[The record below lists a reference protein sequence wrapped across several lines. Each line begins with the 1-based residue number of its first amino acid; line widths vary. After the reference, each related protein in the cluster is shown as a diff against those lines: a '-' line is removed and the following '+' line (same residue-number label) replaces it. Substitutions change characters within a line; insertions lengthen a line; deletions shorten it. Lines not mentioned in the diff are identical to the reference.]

1 MNQDKTIEEVDWVS
15 IKLIATDLN
24 GTLLHGD
31 QTYNQQW
38 LQQTLTTLKQQ
49 GIRLVLSSGNQ
60 YAHLKQL
67 FETVVAD
74 NLVMVAENG
83 ASIYLNDEQL
93 FDGSLSAAELER
105 FIKIDRQAAP
115 LQSSYLILVGEQGSY
130 TEAGAPQALLDAA
143 GKFYDNLQ
151 QVADF
156 SLVKDKIKKISVSA
170 NPDHVTQ
177 KVARLNAYFEGRLL
191 AHDSGYGVID
201 LVTAGVGK
209 LPAVEWLMQRWQVTA
224 AELVAFG
231 DGDNDKPLLQFAGQG
246 IAMKNAATSVQNS
259 ADCITDLDNEHDGV
273 LAMIEKLVR

>member
-1 MNQDKTIEEVDWVS
+1 MS

-31 QTYNQQW
+31 QTYNQAW
-38 LQQTLTTLKQQ
+38 LQQTLTALKAR

-67 FETVVAD
+67 FAGITAD

-83 ASIYLNDEQL
+83 ASIYVNDEQL
-93 FDGSLSAAELER
+93 YDGSLSATELEQ
-105 FIKIDRQAAP
+105 FVTVDRQQAP
-115 LQSSYLILVGEQGSY
+115 LKSAYLIMVGEHGSY
-130 TEAGAPQALLDAA
+130 TEAGAPAALIAA
-143 GKFYDNLQ
+143 AEKFYDNLQ

-156 SLVKDKIKKISVSA
+156 CVVKDKIKKISVA
-170 NPDHVTQ
+170 TNPDHAAQ
-177 KVARLNAYFEGRLL
+177 KVAALNAHFAGRLL

-209 LPAVEWLMQRWQVTA
+209 LPAVQWLMARWHLSADQ
-224 AELVAFG
+224 LLAFG

-246 IAMKNAATSVQNS
+246 VAMKNAAASVRQVATSV
-259 ADCITDLDNEHDGV
+259 TELDNEHDGV
-273 LAMIEKLVR
+273 LATIEKLVL

>member
-1 MNQDKTIEEVDWVS
+1 VS

-31 QTYNQQW
+31 QTYNQAW
-38 LQQTLTTLKQQ
+38 LQQTLAALKAR

-67 FETVVAD
+67 FAPVATD

-83 ASIYLNDEQL
+83 ASIYLNDEQVY
-93 FDGSLSAAELER
+93 DGSLSATELEQ
-105 FIKIDRQAAP
+105 FVTVDRQQAP
-115 LQSSYLILVGEQGSY
+115 LKSSYLILVGEHGSY

-143 GKFYDNLQ
+143 EKFYDNLQ

-156 SLVKDKIKKISVSA
+156 CVVQDKIKKISVSA
-170 NPDHVTQ
+170 NPAHVAQ
-177 KVARLNAYFEGRLL
+177 KVATLNQYFDGRLQ

-209 LPAVEWLMQRWQVTA
+209 LPAVQWLMKKWQ
-224 AELVAFG
+224 LSSDDLLAFG
-231 DGDNDKPLLQFAGQG
+231 DGDNDKPLLQFAGHG
-246 IAMKNAATSVQNS
+246 FAMQNADASVQ
-259 ADCITDLDNEHDGV
+259 AVATDVTTLDNEHDGV
-273 LAMIEKLVR
+273 LATIEKLVL